1 MPTQKEIAEHLGITQ
16 QAVSA
21 QMKKLDL
28 DWRNATIDEIRL
40 AYIERLRAE
49 AAQHV
54 SSSGLDLVEEKAK
67 TERITRELKLIELQE
82 KKGQLVDV
90 TELQKDLTMVFLNF
104 KNILM
109 GRDAKLKQSI
119 DSIYGI
125 DLDIGYLNDNTNDAL
140 SVLADVL
147 DGNGEAAPG
156 TGESA
161 EARHSDDHDGMG

>member
-125 DLDIGYLNDNTNDAL
+125 DIDIGYLNDNTNDAL

-147 DGNGEAAPG
+147 DGNGEAAAV
-156 TGESA
+156 TGEGA
-161 EARHSDDHDGMG
+161 EAGHSDDHN

>member
-147 DGNGEAAPG
+147 DGNGEAASG

-161 EARHSDDHDGMG
+161 EARHSDDHNGMG

>member
-67 TERITRELKLIELQE
+67 TERITR
-82 KKGQLVDV
+82 
-90 TELQKDLTMVFLNF
+90 
-104 KNILM
+104 
-109 GRDAKLKQSI
+109 
-119 DSIYGI
+119 
-125 DLDIGYLNDNTNDAL
+125 
-140 SVLADVL
+140 
-147 DGNGEAAPG
+147 
-156 TGESA
+156 
-161 EARHSDDHDGMG
+161 

>member
-147 DGNGEAAPG
+147 DGNGEAASG

-161 EARHSDDHDGMG
+161 KARHSDDHNGMG